1 MNVTKEQFT
10 AEIMRRKQERAAERD
25 AKRAIDEAIETR
37 YVSTYLFSNMS
48 CTKYRGKY
56 RTPKGYEC

>member
-1 MNVTKEQFT
+1 MNCTKQEFV
-10 AEIMRRKQERAAERD
+10 AEIMRRKEARAAERD
-25 AKRAIDEAIETR
+25 AKRAIDDTIKTP
-37 YVSTYLFSNMS
+37 YTSSYLMSNMS

>member
-10 AEIMRRKQERAAERD
+10 AEIMRRKEARAAERD
-25 AKRAIDEAIETR
+25 AKRAIDDTIEAH
-37 YVSTYLFSNMS
+37 YSSAYLMSNMS

-56 RTPKGYEC
+56 RTPRGYEC